1 MKASISMK
9 AAASPKKPA
18 LWLSFFSRGG
28 AVTQTQTDLLPEL
41 TAWQRARKRIV
52 GHHSMMFGLTILGIV
67 IVLALL
73 APWISP
79 HDPYAQDVSQRLIPP
94 VWHEKGSWEHILG
107 TDKLGRDYLS
117 RLLFGARVSLLIGL
131 AAATLAG
138 AIGITLGVMAGYFGG
153 RVDAMVSYLLT
164 VRLSMP
170 VILVALAMASLVGGS
185 VKVVILL
192 LGLLLWDR
200 FLIVSRSV
208 TRQLREEEFVSAA
221 KTLGAS
227 SLFIMVREILPNL
240 LGPLTVVATLEI
252 AHAILLEATLSFLGL
267 GVQPPMP
274 SWGLMVAEGK
284 AYMFFQPWVILIPGI
299 VLALVVLGINLVG
312 DGLRDITAVDGRN

>member
-1 MKASISMK
+1 MKTSSSLSSTLIA
-9 AAASPKKPA
+9 KPA
-18 LWLSFFSRGG
+18 AEAGLIPQPAPWRR
-28 AVTQTQTDLLPEL
+28 
-41 TAWQRARKRIV
+41 WIHRIL
-52 GHHSMMFGLTILGIV
+52 GHHSMTFGL
-67 IVLALL
+67 IVLAMIVLAALL
-73 APWISP
+73 APFISP
-79 HDPYAQDVSQRLIPP
+79 HDPYAQDVSRRLIPP
-94 VWHEKGSWEHILG
+94 VWHEKGGWEHILG

-117 RLLFGARVSLLIGL
+117 RLLFGARVSLTIGL
-131 AAATLAG
+131 VSVLVAG
-138 AIGITLGVMAGYFGG
+138 FIGITLGVLAGYFGG
-153 RVDAMVSYLLT
+153 RVDALVSYILT

-170 VILVALAMASLVGGS
+170 IILVALATASLVGGS

-208 TRQLREEEFVSAA
+208 TRQLREAEFIAAA

-227 SLFIMVREILPNL
+227 SLFIMLREILPNL

-284 AYMFFQPWVILIPGI
+284 AYMFFQPWVILIPGV
-299 VLALVVLGINLVG
+299 VLAILVLGINLVG
-312 DGLRDITAVDGRN
+312 DGLRDVTALDGRN

>member
-1 MKASISMK
+1 MKTSSSLSSTLIAR
-9 AAASPKKPA
+9 PA
-18 LWLSFFSRGG
+18 MAEAGLIPQPAPWRR
-28 AVTQTQTDLLPEL
+28 
-41 TAWQRARKRIV
+41 WIHRIL
-52 GHHSMMFGLTILGIV
+52 GHHSMTFGL
-67 IVLALL
+67 IVLAMIVLAALL
-73 APWISP
+73 APFISP
-79 HDPYAQDVSQRLIPP
+79 HDPYAQDVSRRLIPP
-94 VWHEKGSWEHILG
+94 VWHEKGGWEHILG

-117 RLLFGARVSLLIGL
+117 RLLYGARVSLTIGL
-131 AAATLAG
+131 VSVLVAG
-138 AIGITLGVMAGYFGG
+138 FIGITLGVLAGYFGG
-153 RVDAMVSYLLT
+153 RVDALVSYILT

-170 VILVALAMASLVGGS
+170 IILVALATASLVGGS

-208 TRQLREEEFVSAA
+208 TRQLREAEFIAAA

-227 SLFIMVREILPNL
+227 SLFIMLREILPNL

-284 AYMFFQPWVILIPGI
+284 AYMFFQPWVILIPGV
-299 VLALVVLGINLVG
+299 VLAILVLGINLVG
-312 DGLRDITAVDGRN
+312 DGLRDVTALDGRN